1 MIIKGTAG
9 MMRKGSFK
17 VFPGTATVRFLP
29 AVHPQNFTTR
39 EALMDAV
46 RQQMQ
51 SALAQP

>member
-1 MIIKGTAG
+1 
-9 MMRKGSFK
+9 MMRKGSQK

-29 AVHPQNFTTR
+29 AVHPKDFANR

-51 SALAQP
+51 AALRRA